1 MKQFFAVAA
10 FIFIPILSL
19 AENNVIFVEVTKDTD
34 LSSYQW
40 THRPIVVFANSP
52 EDVNYTRQI
61 KMLESGLNQL
71 LVRDV
76 VVLTDTNPSEVSP
89 LRELL
94 RPRGFGLLLI
104 GKDGQVKLRKPFPWS
119 VRELSRA
126 IDKMPMRRQELNA
139 IK

>member
-34 LSSYQW
+34 LSSYRW
-40 THRPIVVFANSP
+40 TNRPIVVFANSP

-61 KMLESGLNQL
+61 NMLESELNQL

-94 RPRGFGLLLI
+94 RPRGFALLLI
-104 GKDGQVKLRKPFPWS
+104 GKDGQVKLRKPSPWS

>member
-34 LSSYQW
+34 LSSYRW

-76 VVLTDTNPSEVSP
+76 VVLTDTNPSEVSL

-94 RPRGFGLLLI
+94 RPRGFALLLI

>member
-34 LSSYQW
+34 LSSYRW

-94 RPRGFGLLLI
+94 RPRGFALLII

-119 VRELSRA
+119 ARELSRA

>member
-40 THRPIVVFANSP
+40 THRPIVVFSNSP

-94 RPRGFGLLLI
+94 RPRGFALLLI

-119 VRELSRA
+119 ARELSRA

>member
-19 AENNVIFVEVTKDTD
+19 AENNFIFVEVTKDTD
-34 LSSYQW
+34 LSSYRW

-94 RPRGFGLLLI
+94 RPRGFALLLI

>member
-10 FIFIPILSL
+10 FIFSPILSL

-34 LSSYQW
+34 LSSYRW

-61 KMLESGLNQL
+61 NMLESGLNQL

-94 RPRGFGLLLI
+94 RPRGFALLLI

>member
-10 FIFIPILSL
+10 FIFSPILSL

-40 THRPIVVFANSP
+40 THRPIVVFSNSP

-94 RPRGFGLLLI
+94 RPRGFALLLI

>member
-10 FIFIPILSL
+10 FIFSPILSL

-71 LVRDV
+71 LMRDV

>member
-34 LSSYQW
+34 LSSYRW

-94 RPRGFGLLLI
+94 RPRGFALLLI

-119 VRELSRA
+119 ARELSRA

-139 IK
+139 TK

>member
-94 RPRGFGLLLI
+94 RPRGFALLLI

-126 IDKMPMRRQELNA
+126 IEKMPMRRQELNA

>member
-61 KMLESGLNQL
+61 KMLESGLNRL

-94 RPRGFGLLLI
+94 RPRGFALLLI

>member
-19 AENNVIFVEVTKDTD
+19 AENNVIFVGVTKDTD

-61 KMLESGLNQL
+61 KMLKSELNQL

>member
-34 LSSYQW
+34 LSSYRW

-94 RPRGFGLLLI
+94 RPRGFALLLI

-119 VRELSRA
+119 ARELSRA

>member
-34 LSSYQW
+34 LSSYRW

-52 EDVNYTRQI
+52 EEVNYTLQI
-61 KMLESGLNQL
+61 KMLESELNEL

-119 VRELSRA
+119 ARELSRA

-139 IK
+139 TK

>member
-34 LSSYQW
+34 LSSYRW

-94 RPRGFGLLLI
+94 RPRGFALLLI

-139 IK
+139 IR

>member
-1 MKQFFAVAA
+1 MKQFFAFAA

-34 LSSYQW
+34 LSSYRW
-40 THRPIVVFANSP
+40 TNRPIVVFANSP

-61 KMLESGLNQL
+61 NMLESELNQL

-76 VVLTDTNPSEVSP
+76 VVLTDTNPSEISP

-94 RPRGFGLLLI
+94 RPRGFALLLI

>member
-19 AENNVIFVEVTKDTD
+19 AENNVIFVEVTKDID
-34 LSSYQW
+34 LSSYRW

-94 RPRGFGLLLI
+94 RPRGFALLLI

>member
-34 LSSYQW
+34 LSGYQW

-94 RPRGFGLLLI
+94 RPRGFALLLI

>member
-19 AENNVIFVEVTKDTD
+19 AENNVIFVGVTKDTD

-40 THRPIVVFANSP
+40 THRPIVVFAKSP

-61 KMLESGLNQL
+61 KMLESELNQL

-119 VRELSRA
+119 ARELSRA

>member
-19 AENNVIFVEVTKDTD
+19 AGNNVIFVEVTKDTD
-34 LSSYQW
+34 LSSYRW

-61 KMLESGLNQL
+61 KMLESELNQI

-94 RPRGFGLLLI
+94 RPRGFALLLI

>member
-19 AENNVIFVEVTKDTD
+19 AENNVIFAEVTKDTD

-94 RPRGFGLLLI
+94 RPRGFALLLI

>member
-34 LSSYQW
+34 LSSYRW

-94 RPRGFGLLLI
+94 RPRGFALLLI

>member
-61 KMLESGLNQL
+61 KILESGLNQL

-94 RPRGFGLLLI
+94 RPRGFALLLI

>member
-19 AENNVIFVEVTKDTD
+19 AENNVIFVGVTKDTD

-40 THRPIVVFANSP
+40 THRPIVIFANSP

-94 RPRGFGLLLI
+94 RPRGFALLLI

-119 VRELSRA
+119 ARELSRA

>member
-10 FIFIPILSL
+10 FIFIPFLSL

-34 LSSYQW
+34 LSSYRW

-94 RPRGFGLLLI
+94 RPRGFALLLI

>member
-10 FIFIPILSL
+10 FIFSPILSL

-34 LSSYQW
+34 LSSYRW

-94 RPRGFGLLLI
+94 RPRGFALLLI

>member
-34 LSSYQW
+34 LSSYRW

-94 RPRGFGLLLI
+94 RPRGFALLLI

-126 IDKMPMRRQELNA
+126 IDKMPMRLQELNA

>member
-34 LSSYQW
+34 LSSYRW

-61 KMLESGLNQL
+61 KMLESERNQL

>member
-34 LSSYQW
+34 LSSYRW

-52 EDVNYTRQI
+52 EDVNYTLQI

-94 RPRGFGLLLI
+94 RPRGFALLLI

>member
-19 AENNVIFVEVTKDTD
+19 AENNVIFVEVTKDTN
-34 LSSYQW
+34 LSSYRW

-94 RPRGFGLLLI
+94 RPRGFALLLI

-139 IK
+139 TK

>member
-34 LSSYQW
+34 LSSYRW

-119 VRELSRA
+119 ARELSRA